1 MSVDVGSLDIN
12 MRSDWVGFSEK
23 DCTKCEKDYKDNE
36 TNKYDKDYISS
47 NER

>member
-1 MSVDVGSLDIN
+1 MGVDVGSLDIN

-23 DCTKCEKDYKDNE
+23 GGIKCENDYKDDE
-36 TNKYDKDYISS
+36 TNKDDKYYISS